1 MHTVATNNAAPVIAA
16 GPVGPS
22 RRRRRVHAPLTR
34 RRQPSSS
41 AVLLVAAFGAF
52 LAFLD
57 STIVNV
63 AFPDIQRH
71 FHSDISDLSWMLN
84 AYNIVFAAFLV
95 AAGRL
100 ADLMGRKRVFI
111 LGVALFTVASGLCAI
126 AESVGELVAF
136 RVLQGIGAAVLV
148 PASLGLVVEAFPA
161 ERRAHGVNLWGAAG
175 AIAAGL
181 GPPIG
186 GALIEADGWRWVFLV
201 NLPLG
206 VFAVLAAR
214 RALVENRAAGRRR
227 VPDVRG
233 AVLLAFALGLLT
245 LGLIKG
251 PDWGWASLPTSGSL
265 LAAAVAMVG
274 FVMSS
279 RHHPAPMVEPTLLR
293 IQSFVAGT
301 GLTAVASAGFYAYL
315 LTHVLFLNYVWGY
328 TLLEAGMAVAPAA
341 LVAAV
346 VAAVLGRVADRHGY
360 RFIVGIGALIW
371 AASLLWYLKVVGS
384 QPDFLG
390 EWLPGQ
396 ILQGIGVGAT
406 FPLLGS
412 AALARLA
419 KGGSYATASAVTGTI
434 RQVGAVIGVA
444 VLVIL
449 VGTPAPGAA
458 EEALRHGW
466 ALAAIC
472 FVAVGIGAL
481 SLGRIRP
488 VPAAVEPPPGPPV
501 APLGA
506 RRAETRTGGLTRR
519 GSGPDPQDFPRS
531 QPAGGSAVCQ
541 AGHATD

>member
-1 MHTVATNNAAPVIAA
+1 M
-16 GPVGPS
+16 
-22 RRRRRVHAPLTR
+22 
-34 RRQPSSS
+34 
-41 AVLLVAAFGAF
+41 LLVAAFGAF

-148 PASLGLVVEAFPA
+148 HRPGGRRGLPG
-161 ERRAHGVNLWGAAG
+161 R
-175 AIAAGL
+175 
-181 GPPIG
+181 
-186 GALIEADGWRWVFLV
+186 
-201 NLPLG
+201 
-206 VFAVLAAR
+206 AAR
-214 RALVENRAAGRRR
+214 ARGQPVGCGGGHRRGPRPADRWRPHRGGWLAVGVPGEPSAGGIRCAGRSAGTGGEPGRR
-227 VPDVRG
+227 TSACARRG
-233 AVLLAFALGLLT
+233 GTQFGFALGLV

-328 TLLEAGMAVAPAA
+328 TLLEAGMAVAPRQS
-341 LVAAV
+341 VAAV
-346 VAAVLGRVADRHGY
+346 VAACCRVPTGT
-360 RFIVGIGALIW
+360 V
-371 AASLLWYLKVVGS
+371 
-384 QPDFLG
+384 
-390 EWLPGQ
+390 
-396 ILQGIGVGAT
+396 
-406 FPLLGS
+406 
-412 AALARLA
+412 
-419 KGGSYATASAVTGTI
+419 TASSSA
-434 RQVGAVIGVA
+434 
-444 VLVIL
+444 
-449 VGTPAPGAA
+449 
-458 EEALRHGW
+458 
-466 ALAAIC
+466 
-472 FVAVGIGAL
+472 
-481 SLGRIRP
+481 S
-488 VPAAVEPPPGPPV
+488 
-501 APLGA
+501 A
-506 RRAETRTGGLTRR
+506 R
-519 GSGPDPQDFPRS
+519 
-531 QPAGGSAVCQ
+531 
-541 AGHATD
+541 